1 MSETTQQS
9 TGELGTSPGG
19 GPGGTGGAT
28 ASLWRGASMLL
39 RQREL
44 TVFVVAVALFLYF
57 LFSSGQVNTAFI
69 GQTNLINL
77 LSTIAAPIII
87 IALGEVMLLI
97 SGEIDLSVGF
107 IYTLAPY
114 IMYFTVQYYH
124 VPPLLGI
131 ILGLVMGIVVGWLN
145 AFLTVTLGLPSFI
158 TTLGTGFI
166 LWGIVDTTSHAEPV
180 PIPPSTM
187 GVGKIFST
195 EQLVSSTNWNSII
208 WAVAL
213 TVIMH
218 LVLTRTRWGLHTVAV
233 GGNLLAAREA
243 GIHVNRIKYGNFML
257 TGLFGALVGIQV
269 AFANNSIDPTAGQ
282 YTPMFYSVAAAVIG
296 GTAMLGGVGTIIGAF
311 FGSFV
316 IALVED
322 GFNILGFS
330 ANPLPIIYGTAI
342 LVAMIA
348 NVQLTRLRERGSR

>member
-1 MSETTQQS
+1 MSETAQQN
-9 TGELGTSPGG
+9 TPGLATPPGG
-19 GPGGTGGAT
+19 SPADGLSALRRAGG
-28 ASLWRGASMLL
+28 LVL

-69 GQTNLINL
+69 GQTNLVNL

-97 SGEIDLSVGF
+97 CGEIDLSVGF

-114 IMYFTVQYYH
+114 IMYYTVQYYH

-131 ILGLVMGIVVGWLN
+131 ILGLVMGVVVGWFN
-145 AFLTVTLGLPSFI
+145 AFFTVTLGLPSFI

-180 PIPPSTM
+180 TIPASTM

-195 EQLVSSTNWNSII
+195 EQLVGATNWTTIL
-208 WAVAL
+208 WAVVL
-213 TVIMH
+213 TIVMDI
-218 LVLTRTRWGLHTVAV
+218 VLTRTRWGLHTVSV
-233 GGNLLAAREA
+233 GGNLLGAREA
-243 GIHVNRIKYGNFML
+243 GISVKKIKYGNFMI

-269 AFANNSIDPTAGQ
+269 AYMTGSIDPTSGQ
-282 YTPMFYSVAAAVIG
+282 YTPMFYAVAAAVIG

-316 IALVED
+316 IALMED
-322 GFNILGFS
+322 GFQILGVS
-330 ANPLPIIYGTAI
+330 ANPLPIIYGAVVI
-342 LVAMIA
+342 VAMIA
-348 NVQLTRLRERGSR
+348 NVQLTRLRERGRR